1 MGARVS
7 KRTSV
12 QQGVREKGLTTE
24 YRRTRRRRPRYA
36 RATVGG
42 AHLRE
47 NDDTPADVKCQVNEL
62 YARIGLADREL

>member
-24 YRRTRRRRPRYA
+24 YRRTPRPRYA

-47 NDDTPADVKCQVNEL
+47 NDDTPAVVKRQVNEL
-62 YARIGLADREL
+62 HARIGLADREL